1 MKTKHYVIA
10 QVVFLLGA
18 VIAGALLKVDLADG
32 PRMAHRLLGTLA
44 VLASLV
50 SFAVLLRKKA
60 PKTQAGL
67 AALTLALSVA
77 AGIAGKSLKT
87 ASDYATSF
95 NIMKASGVLALAC
108 AVILLTIVSK
118 DSAES

>member
-18 VIAGALLKVDLADG
+18 VIAGALLKSDLADG

>member
-44 VLASLV
+44 GLASLV

-60 PKTQAGL
+60 PKAQAGL
-67 AALTLALSVA
+67 SGLALVLSVI